1 MVCDNIADTKN
12 LIPAVT
18 KNVFLLWYTY
28 MPGDGSHVCFS
39 VEETAHDS
47 IRRTIG
53 PVIIRAQNADRNVV
67 ELCA

>member
-1 MVCDNIADTKN
+1 MVCDKIADTKN

-39 VEETAHDS
+39 VKKQPMIVSAEQL
-47 IRRTIG
+47 G
-53 PVIIRAQNADRNVV
+53 P
-67 ELCA
+67 